1 MIEEYPLTTAPDAQ
15 EWLELTDEERLG
27 LVEYAHE
34 GTSGGTGEHPRMHAK
49 MHVAVENQ
57 IAAGTPSF
65 VGPAVER
72 LRQEGL
78 DRHEAIHAI
87 ASAFARELQRV
98 LRSNGA
104 RMDDERYRASLAA
117 MTAEEWRRIMQT
129 RRNTSH

>member
-1 MIEEYPLTTAPDAQ
+1 MIEEYPLETAPDAQ

-57 IAAGTPSF
+57 IAAGSPSF
-65 VGPAVER
+65 VGPTVDR
-72 LRQEGL
+72 LLQEGL

-87 ASAFARELQRV
+87 ASVFARELQHA

-104 RMDDERYRASLAA
+104 RMDEERYRASLAA
-117 MTAEEWRRIMQT
+117 MTAEEWRRVMEMRKNT
-129 RRNTSH
+129 RH